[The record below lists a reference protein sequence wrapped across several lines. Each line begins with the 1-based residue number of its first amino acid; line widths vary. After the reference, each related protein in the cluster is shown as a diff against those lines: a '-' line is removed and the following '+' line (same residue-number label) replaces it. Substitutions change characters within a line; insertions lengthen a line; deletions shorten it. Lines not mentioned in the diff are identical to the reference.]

1 MPANSPL
8 NFERYVHD
16 ANKYFKD
23 LTQEIK
29 PAEDIN
35 RVFIV
40 WRAVMHTLRDRIHM
54 GESLD
59 LLSQLPM
66 ILKGLYVENWQ
77 YHEQSS
83 LQYETL
89 EEMVRQVEEL
99 QSKYGED
106 QFNWEI
112 STEDIITVILS
123 SLDPYISQGQWD
135 HIKAQLPEGIHPII
149 ESAHHPN

>member
-1 MPANSPL
+1 MSANSPL

-23 LTQEIK
+23 LAQEIK

-59 LLSQLPM
+59 LLSQLPI

-77 YHEQSS
+77 HHEQSP

-89 EEMVRQVEEL
+89 ERSEERRVGKERRWREWR
-99 QSKYGED
+99 S
-106 QFNWEI
+106 
-112 STEDIITVILS
+112 
-123 SLDPYISQGQWD
+123 
-135 HIKAQLPEGIHPII
+135 
-149 ESAHHPN
+149 

>member
-1 MPANSPL
+1 
-8 NFERYVHD
+8 
-16 ANKYFKD
+16 
-23 LTQEIK
+23 
-29 PAEDIN
+29 
-35 RVFIV
+35 
-40 WRAVMHTLRDRIHM
+40 MHTLRDRIHM

-77 YHEQSS
+77 HHEQSP

-89 EEMVRQVEEL
+89 EEMARQVEEL

-106 QFNWEI
+106 QFNWEM
-112 STEDIITVILS
+112 STEDIIGVILS

-135 HIKAQLPEGIHPII
+135 HIKAQLQIGRASCRIRGEVAG
-149 ESAHHPN
+149 